1 MTITE
6 QNFSKSV
13 ETRSVT
19 WNPFTLLGQLSET
32 RYWAYLLIIPS
43 LILISAVVIYPILS
57 GISLSFHMMRL
68 NRPDLGMDYIGL
80 EHYRKLLEDR
90 TFRAALTN
98 TLIWVVG
105 GVVSQFSLG
114 MITALAL
121 NQSLR
126 GVRIARSVVMLPWIM
141 PTVIAGNIWALR

>member
-105 GVVSQFSLG
+105 GVARCCPTRVPPMPKPQRTSLPDMPPPLPSVQATVPDPVSYLC
-114 MITALAL
+114 
-121 NQSLR
+121 R
-126 GVRIARSVVMLPWIM
+126 
-141 PTVIAGNIWALR
+141 